1 MITQPAVPATGTA
14 TTNLVTN
21 TTGMTAYVTISAGSA
36 TMTNYYVNGVSVATS
51 AEIFMATVPPG
62 GTISLAYTGGPPFPT
77 WYWTPFTPAV
87 PASGTAVLNNT
98 GQDLSVVILG
108 GTVTNVNV
116 NATSRATATPA
127 YVGVPAGTTITLTYS
142 AAPVWAWLNYLNL
155 DLLDSLGGVYNTAN
169 TIAPTGTA
177 GYSVLTNLAYAQHGA
192 TGSPGFGTGIA
203 N

>member
-21 TTGMTAYVTISAGSA
+21 TTGMTAYVTITANGA

-51 AEIFMATVPPG
+51 AAIFMATVPPG
-62 GTISLAYTGGPPFPT
+62 GTIGLAYTVAVPI

-87 PASGTAVLNNT
+87 PASGTAVANNT

-127 YVGVPAGTTITLTYS
+127 YVGAAAGTTITLTYS
-142 AAPVWAWLNYLNL
+142 VAPVWAWLNYLNL
-155 DLLDSLGGVYNTAN
+155 DLNDSLGGVYNTAN
-169 TIAPTGTA
+169 TIAPTGTS
-177 GYSVLTNLAYAQHGA
+177 GYSGLTELAYAQHGA